1 MPEEYV
7 QIKKCWDNS
16 EFHIN
21 HIDSMSGIQNLNFNN
36 FLEYEVGDVI
46 FEEYPALCIPRD
58 RDYACF
64 HCALPLESIN
74 EAASRLSKNKH
85 ELFEMMPMNKK

>member
-1 MPEEYV
+1 MFRLKNVGIIPNFTSMKLIQYPEYR
-7 QIKKCWDNS
+7 IWISD
-16 EFHIN
+16 
-21 HIDSMSGIQNLNFNN
+21 FNN